1 MLISIMFSRFI
12 YVVAH
17 VYQYFLPFMAEEHSV
32 LLCGCIYTIFCL
44 SVNGLLGCVHFLAIV
59 NDGTVNICVQVFM
72 WTYIF
77 ISLGYL
83 PRGRIA
89 DVKVTLCFTF

>member
-1 MLISIMFSRFI
+1 M
-12 YVVAH
+12 
-17 VYQYFLPFMAEEHSV
+17 YQYFLPLMAEEHCIVWLCTTFCSSV
-32 LLCGCIYTIFCL
+32 DGFLDCL
-44 SVNGLLGCVHFLAIV
+44 HFLAIV
-59 NDGTVNICVQVFM
+59 NDAIVNICVQVFM

-89 DVKVTLCFTF
+89 DVKVALCFTF